1 MTVTVPGITDRG
13 NYGKQRRILSSLCI
27 FFFLREKNPIPETC
41 SRLLMSLWPKVGW
54 RPTLESTIVISKDN
68 RGAGDVGNKIMA
80 ESREV
85 QMVLE

>member
-1 MTVTVPGITDRG
+1 
-13 NYGKQRRILSSLCI
+13 
-27 FFFLREKNPIPETC
+27 
-41 SRLLMSLWPKVGW
+41 MSLWPKVGW

-80 ESREV
+80 EGREV